1 MSAAAVALRDFL
13 APLLPGYVLQFG
25 QLEDDHTTPAHRFAV
40 IKPAGGGRADQV
52 RRPQFTLSLIGIDA
66 EDRITTSDDADTVVE
81 AMRTDSGTLVFL
93 QPGEPVFMATED
105 RRPVFEIAVSAITT

>member
-25 QLEDDHTTPAHRFAV
+25 EWDDDHANPAHRFAV
-40 IKPAGGGRADQV
+40 IKPVGGGRAELV
-52 RRPQFTLSLIGIDA
+52 RRPQFTLSLIGVDA
-66 EDRITTSDDADTVVE
+66 EDRITTSESADAVVE
-81 AMRTDSGTLVFL
+81 AMRSDSGTLVFL